1 MQDDQKPVDPPFF
14 ITYTPLEG
22 EVNYADFI
30 TVPEDHYAISAR
42 ADIDPWQE
50 AEKAKYAAKGRSVW
64 VLMPCTKVDST
75 GTRTGRGGGWYDQ
88 FLSVVPQEWLRVC
101 FCFMDQYTTESL
113 ERKAWDQLVDR
124 IGVVDRSTNQVVWN
138 ETHARA
144 TVASSVEK
152 P

>member
-1 MQDDQKPVDPPFF
+1 M
-14 ITYTPLEG
+14 G
-22 EVNYADFI
+22 SYALY
-30 TVPEDHYAISAR
+30 E
-42 ADIDPWQE
+42 
-50 AEKAKYAAKGRSVW
+50 
-64 VLMPCTKVDST
+64 
-75 GTRTGRGGGWYDQ
+75 GWYDQ